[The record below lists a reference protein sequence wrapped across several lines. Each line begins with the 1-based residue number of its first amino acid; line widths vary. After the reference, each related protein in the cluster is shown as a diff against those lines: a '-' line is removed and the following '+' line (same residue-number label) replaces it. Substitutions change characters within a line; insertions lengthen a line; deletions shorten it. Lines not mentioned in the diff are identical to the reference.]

1 MLNNMCLTQLK
12 MRETAFWVYP
22 FRTTIVEFIKV
33 HLSKWFFKSLGD
45 VREGEI
51 PPSTLLVF

>member
-1 MLNNMCLTQLK
+1 

-22 FRTTIVEFIKV
+22 FRTAVVEFIKV